1 MVTETTL
8 LYGQHAVRAALRYDP
23 QRIREAWV
31 ESQRRD
37 GRGRR
42 LREQLEA
49 LGCPLHTV
57 SRRELDR
64 LTDGAAHQGVAVRYE
79 GPEPLGERALAGMLD
94 QLDEPPFLLVL
105 DQVQDPH
112 NLGACLRIAD
122 GAGCHGVIA
131 PRDRAVGLTP
141 AVHKVASGATH
152 TVPFYQV
159 TNLARSLAALRERGI
174 WLVGAADEAEAPVY
188 TIDLTG
194 PLGLV
199 LGAEER
205 GLRRLTREAC
215 DTLMRIPMRGTVDSL
230 NVSVATGICVFEAR
244 RQRDLGEA

>member
-1 MVTETTL
+1 MVDTTL

-23 QRIREAWV
+23 QRIHEAWV
-31 ESQRRD
+31 ETRRRD

-49 LGCPLHTV
+49 LDCVLHTV

-64 LTDGAAHQGVAVRYE
+64 LTDGAAHQGVVVRYQ
-79 GPEPLGERALAGMLD
+79 GDAPRGDRALGQMLD
-94 QLDEPPFLLVL
+94 RLDEEPFLLVL

-122 GAGCHGVIA
+122 GAGCHGVVA
-131 PRDRAVGLTP
+131 PRDRAVGLTS

-159 TNLARSLAALRERGI
+159 TNLARSLAGLRERGI
-174 WLVGAADEAEAPVY
+174 WLVGAADEATIPVY
-188 TIDLTG
+188 TVDLTG

-199 LGAEER
+199 LGAEEQ

-215 DTLMRIPMRGTVDSL
+215 DTLMRIPMQGTVASL

-244 RQRDLGEA
+244 RQRDNV